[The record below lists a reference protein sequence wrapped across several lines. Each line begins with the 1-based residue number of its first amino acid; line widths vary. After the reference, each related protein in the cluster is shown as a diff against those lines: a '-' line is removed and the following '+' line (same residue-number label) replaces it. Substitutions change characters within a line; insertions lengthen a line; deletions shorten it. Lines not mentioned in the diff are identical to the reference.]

1 MGQTIFDV
9 IIVLALAVFAVRG
22 ACTGLVGEAAGL
34 LSLVGGF
41 WVASRFYSVLA
52 QHLTFIT
59 AWRDLAS
66 YVLLF
71 LAVFIAVG
79 LLQKLVP
86 FSCTGW
92 IDKVAGGLL
101 GLARGVLL
109 MAVILL
115 ILQPIFGNAGFLRH
129 SRVLP
134 CFAPIMTQVHDWDW
148 LPPGNPG

>member
-1 MGQTIFDV
+1 MGQIISDG

-22 ACTGLVGEAAGL
+22 ACTGLVGEAASL

-41 WVASRFYSVLA
+41 WVASHFYSVLA

-79 LLQKLVP
+79 LLQKLLP

-101 GLARGVLL
+101 GLARGVLI

-115 ILQPIFGNAGFLRH
+115 ILQTIFGNAGFLRH

-134 CFAPIMTQVHDWDW
+134 CFAPIMVQVHDWDW
-148 LPPGNPG
+148 LPPGFPG